1 MATYSQRCS
10 SVGGYSYANNFTLY
24 VILNETNVN
33 VGANT
38 SQIQYNV
45 YCQSNGSGS
54 IGARHLK
61 YFNLNGQDIINST
74 VDVSAS
80 SPNAYIGIANGT
92 TGTIAHNSDGSKSVS
107 FTARI
112 QASSYGLSA
121 TVSGTFTLSTIPR
134 ASSITCTTA
143 NVEETAIININSAS
157 SGFRHNVRYGFGNL
171 SGYILNNVAGGS
183 HSWVIPSSF
192 YAQFPNQKTTQG
204 TLWCETYSGGSKIG
218 ESTYIFTV
226 TTNESKCKPS
236 ISGTVVDT
244 NATTK
249 ALTGDANKLIKY
261 KSTAQATITATA
273 KNSATISKKTINGT
287 TVSGNTLTI
296 ANVSTNSFTFSTTDS
311 RGYTNST
318 TKTPTMVNYVPLTI
332 SANFFRPQPT
342 TGQISLS
349 FSGNYF
355 NGSFGATSNTLSI
368 QWYWKEST
376 ASNWT
381 SGGTITPVISNNTF
395 RSNGNISLG
404 TSYDYQKSYNFYL
417 LVKDKLTTLQPN
429 YTVSV
434 GKPIVDWG
442 KNFFN
447 VNGQI
452 KQNNNDIYNL
462 FVSGGGL
469 DNQNSFDGIS
479 SGQNLNHSWIGTIQ
493 VNNVWYNLINVRHR
507 NGIGDGTS
515 YGMQIRGKFSTNP
528 TIQTRAQA
536 SGTWGDWRTI
546 LKLKGLYVNDSGT
559 NGTITLNESI
569 ANFAYIEVFYGDGSN
584 FMSQK
589 IHNPNGKTL
598 YLPFSSFTNNRVT
611 FMYQPIK
618 FSGTSVTRPQGYS
631 FNYEGQSTLGPYLKI
646 FRILGY
652 N

>member
-74 VDVSAS
+74 VQVNAS
-80 SPNAYIGIANGT
+80 SPNAYIGIASGT
-92 TGTIAHNSDGSKSVS
+92 TGTISHNSDGTKSVS
-107 FTARI
+107 FSARI
-112 QASSYGLSA
+112 QASSYGVSA
-121 TVSGTFTLSTIPR
+121 SVSGTFTLSTIPR
-134 ASSITCTTA
+134 ASSVTCTTA
-143 NVEETAIININSAS
+143 NVEETAIINITSAS
-157 SGFRHNVRYGFGNL
+157 SGFRHNVRYAFGNL
-171 SGYILNNVAGGS
+171 SGNILSNVAGGS

-204 TLWCETYSGGSKIG
+204 TMWCDTYSGGTKIG
-218 ESTYIFTV
+218 ESVYIFTV

-273 KNSATISKKTINGT
+273 KNSATITKKTINGT

-318 TKTPTMVNYVPLTI
+318 TKKLTMVNYVPLTI

-355 NGSFGATSNTLSI
+355 NGSFGATNNTLSI
-368 QWYWKEST
+368 QWQWKEST
-376 ASNWT
+376 SSTWQT
-381 SGGTITPVISNNTF
+381 GGTITPTISGNTF
-395 RSNGNISLG
+395 KSNGNISLG
-404 TSYDYQKSYNFYL
+404 SSYNYQKAYNFKL
-417 LVKDKLTTLQPN
+417 IVKDKLVTLQPN

-442 KNFFN
+442 KDFFN

-452 KQNNNDIYNL
+452 KQNDNDIYNL

-507 NGIGDGTS
+507 NGIGDGTG
-515 YGMQIRGKFSTNP
+515 YGMQIRGNFSRNP
-528 TIQTRAQA
+528 TIQTRAQD

-631 FNYEGQSTLGPYLKI
+631 FNYEGQSTLGPDIKV